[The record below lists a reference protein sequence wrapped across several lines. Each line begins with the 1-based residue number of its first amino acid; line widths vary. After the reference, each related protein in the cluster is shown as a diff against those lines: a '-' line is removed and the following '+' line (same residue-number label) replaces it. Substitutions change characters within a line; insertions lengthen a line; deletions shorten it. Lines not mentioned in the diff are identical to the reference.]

1 MNKNEMIAKAIAEMS
16 NEQKAQIFPPITR
29 KNFVVRANW
38 LGRNQIITFTNN
50 KGQVVTYNHDEALK
64 IMSPKLTIMPCW
76 IKRGYWSQ
84 STNYPSVLKD
94 TPAILSVLETA
105 TDDAPVYTAEQI
117 AAETALVESLG
128 AYCQDDSPV

>member
-64 IMSPKLTIMPCW
+64 IMSPKLSIMPCW

-84 STNYPSVLKD
+84 STNYPSVLRG
-94 TPAILSVLETA
+94 TSAITA
-105 TDDAPVYTAEQI
+105 VVDAAPTYTAEEI
-117 AAETALVESLG
+117 AAETALVDSLS
-128 AYCQDDSPV
+128 AYCTDDSKV

>member
-64 IMSPKLTIMPCW
+64 IMSPKLSIMPCW

-84 STNYPSVLKD
+84 STNFPSVLKN
-94 TPAILSVLETA
+94 TSAIMQIDEQEIIVNT
-105 TDDAPVYTAEQI
+105 YTAEEI
-117 AAETALVESLG
+117 AAETALVESLS
-128 AYCQDDSPV
+128 AYCTDNSPV